1 MQGTSQLVEN
11 GKAEY
16 FFEKIFS
23 SFSVQLPN
31 SSSYC
36 CIEAPVIS
44 DTTFTAHCFNDKTDL
59 HALV

>member
-16 FFEKIFS
+16 FFEKFFEVFLYNCLI
-23 SFSVQLPN
+23 VR
-31 SSSYC
+31 YC